1 LHCLD
6 LHLIHEFWLA
16 HFPTTVISLDLKVG
30 SCICLALKLGL
41 SSPSMSRKES
51 FEVDVSTCGGNL
63 ILGEAS
69 LPTALLCLDLG
80 GGSQDG
86 NTQLA

>member
-1 LHCLD
+1 M
-6 LHLIHEFWLA
+6 
-16 HFPTTVISLDLKVG
+16 TVISFDLKVG
-30 SCICLALKLGL
+30 SCIGLALKLGL
-41 SSPSMSRKES
+41 SSPSMYRKES

-69 LPTALLCLDLG
+69 LPTALLFLDLG

>member
-1 LHCLD
+1 M
-6 LHLIHEFWLA
+6 
-16 HFPTTVISLDLKVG
+16 ISLDLKVG

-41 SSPSMSRKES
+41 SSPSMSREES

-69 LPTALLCLDLG
+69 LPTALLCLDLS

>member
-1 LHCLD
+1 M
-6 LHLIHEFWLA
+6 
-16 HFPTTVISLDLKVG
+16 TVISLDLKVG
-30 SCICLALKLGL
+30 SCICFALKLGL
-41 SSPSMSRKES
+41 SSRSMSRKES

-63 ILGEAS
+63 ILGETS
-69 LPTALLCLDLG
+69 FPTALLCFDLG

>member
-1 LHCLD
+1 V
-6 LHLIHEFWLA
+6 
-16 HFPTTVISLDLKVG
+16 TVISLDLKVG
-30 SCICLALKLGL
+30 SCICLPLKLGL
-41 SSPSMSRKES
+41 SVLPSMSSKES
-51 FEVDVSTCGGNL
+51 FEVDVSTYGGNL

-80 GGSQDG
+80 GGSRDG